1 MNMYA
6 GGEGLVRVIARVSP
20 ELNAEVCFVGGYS
33 GLVCGRVFD
42 LDKTMTRTSPWRDMH
57 GQYPEEY
64 FQHMV

>member
-42 LDKTMTRTSPWRDMH
+42 LDKTMTRTSP
-57 GQYPEEY
+57 
-64 FQHMV
+64 